1 MFPLKHSLPRESEDL
16 ALRGRNPRAFT
27 IEDQQ
32 GWSVQELHRAEG
44 RNSTLGESTQGLT
57 CTETQHKAVPPK
69 EAGLDVT
76 SGLGGSPG
84 KVGVSYSSP
93 REY

>member
-1 MFPLKHSLPRESEDL
+1 MCRSSTGQKAETPL
-16 ALRGRNPRAFT
+16 
-27 IEDQQ
+27 
-32 GWSVQELHRAEG
+32 
-44 RNSTLGESTQGLT
+44 LGESTQGLT

-69 EAGLDVT
+69 EDGLDIT
-76 SGLGGSPG
+76 RGLGGSPG